1 MEESRKQEAFDIK
14 RGKFG
19 EEFYR
24 TEEATVARKSMED
37 YRLDLSEHLL
47 GSSYWA
53 SQTGVMPYDIA
64 ELSELVKTKAKR
76 LASEGATQDILD
88 LQTAFKSYQDATNEY
103 TLMIKE
109 YYGE

>member
-1 MEESRKQEAFDIK
+1 
-14 RGKFG
+14 
-19 EEFYR
+19 
-24 TEEATVARKSMED
+24 MED

-53 SQTGVMPYDIA
+53 SQSGVMPYEIDK
-64 ELSELVKTKAKR
+64 LSELVTTKAKK
-76 LASEGATQDILD
+76 LSGEGATQDILD
-88 LQTAFKSYQDATNEY
+88 LQAAFKSYQDATNEY